1 MFMPR
6 AACHVQAAYQSPRWM
21 FIYPCCMNMLRGQ
34 GHMNKDADTGMDSDM
49 ERGTDID
56 TDMDLDTHMDIKMDM
71 DTDMDVTLPRT
82 WIWTPVVFK
91 SIFNNLIKL
100 IKLNEIIT

>member
-1 MFMPR
+1 
-6 AACHVQAAYQSPRWM
+6 
-21 FIYPCCMNMLRGQ
+21 MNM
-34 GHMNKDADTGMDSDM
+34 DADTGMDSDM

-56 TDMDLDTHMDIKMDM
+56 MDMDLDTHMDIEMDM

-82 WIWTPVVFK
+82 WIRTPVVFK
-91 SIFNNLIKL
+91 SIFNNLIRF